1 MNGTSREGE
10 RFMTVTDRKARRSP
24 LAWRL
29 TLALALLLGVA
40 PRAMAQPASI
50 EIYGFAM
57 LDMGINFKT
66 IDPNWYDTMRLNKL
80 PSYDG
85 QFGEDGIAFAGVRQ
99 TRLGVR
105 GFTPT
110 ALGELRTTFEF
121 ELF

>member
-1 MNGTSREGE
+1 M
-10 RFMTVTDRKARRSP
+10 A
-24 LAWRL
+24 A
-29 TLALALLLGVA
+29 ALLLATVA
-40 PRAMAQPASI
+40 PIYAQAPAADAKPSL

-57 LDMGINFKT
+57 LDMGINFNT

-80 PSYDG
+80 PSFDG

-110 ALGELRTTFEF
+110 AMGELRTTFEF
-121 ELF
+121 